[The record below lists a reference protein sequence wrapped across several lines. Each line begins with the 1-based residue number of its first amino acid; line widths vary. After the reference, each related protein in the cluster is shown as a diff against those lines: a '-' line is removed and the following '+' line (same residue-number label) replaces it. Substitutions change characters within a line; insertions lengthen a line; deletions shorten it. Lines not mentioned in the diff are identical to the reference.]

1 MSCLALTL
9 INMASNL
16 ESDSQN
22 GEEGVTVE
30 SRYCASGL
38 QPWLGS
44 CLRKS
49 MDYVLRVTFLDCTIL
64 RVQIRNNDATGS
76 PPNR

>member
-38 QPWLGS
+38 QPLGS
-44 CLRKS
+44 CLRNLVAWEHGLCIAR
-49 MDYVLRVTFLDCTIL
+49 DVPRLY
-64 RVQIRNNDATGS
+64 NPTGADQEQ
-76 PPNR
+76 